1 MAVVDDCGRCDV
13 AGGLHEGGKEDRRKQ
28 EARGQ
33 GRLRQGITTP
43 GTGTTSPTCTRT
55 GTTSPR
61 ARSYP
66 HSSLG
71 SYGHVCFG
79 FGAVLEGVLIV
90 LGTLLERFRNFALLP
105 CRGCGWFWGGGD
117 PDASTEFHQ
126 ER

>member
-61 ARSYP
+61 TRSY
-66 HSSLG
+66 HTHRWEVTATYASG
-71 SYGHVCFG
+71 
-79 FGAVLEGVLIV
+79 LEQ
-90 LGTLLERFRNFALLP
+90 
-105 CRGCGWFWGGGD
+105 FWK
-117 PDASTEFHQ
+117 AF
-126 ER
+126 